1 MTAVRLP
8 AGVGC
13 GAAASGQ
20 YVWYNPIQIG
30 QLLTTMIMAGPFLTG
45 FTQTI
50 NDWCALAGLF
60 PLQALQVAEL
70 LAHIVYHCFC
80 KQ

>member
-1 MTAVRLP
+1 MVVTAVRLR

-20 YVWYNPIQIG
+20 YVWYNPTQIA

-50 NDWCALAGLF
+50 NDWCASAGLF
-60 PLQALQVAEL
+60 SFQAYQVADL
-70 LAHIVYHCFC
+70 HAHIVHL
-80 KQ
+80 